1 MCQKFAEKSPQ
12 KHQTLGIT
20 DTFKLF
26 FNAMFAADLVKR
38 KHGNI

>member
-20 DTFKLF
+20 DTVKLF
-26 FNAMFAADLVKR
+26 FNAMLAPDLVTR